1 MWGIRQWEPRRE
13 LGESELREAE
23 LDKSMLKEVSGAWAL
38 DLDEATANAE
48 NVIYF

>member
-13 LGESELREAE
+13 PWESELGESE
-23 LDKSMLKEVSGAWAL
+23 LDKSMLKELTGAWTL

-48 NVIYF
+48 NVVYF